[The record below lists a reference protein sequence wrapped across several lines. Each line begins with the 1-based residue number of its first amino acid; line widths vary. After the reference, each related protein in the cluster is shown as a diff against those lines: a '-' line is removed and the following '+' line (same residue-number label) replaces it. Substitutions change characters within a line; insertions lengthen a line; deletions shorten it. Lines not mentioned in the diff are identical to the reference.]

1 MIPVT
6 DHAVVRFLE
15 RRVKGIDVE
24 GIRRQQVTDHAVMR
38 HLEREGIDVEGFRR
52 QIAESLGSPSTKRLI
67 EFSGGANCKIKKGN
81 AVYCLRGKTVTT
93 YIAR

>member
-6 DHAVVRFLE
+6 DHALVRFLE
-15 RRVKGIDVE
+15 RAK
-24 GIRRQQVTDHAVMR
+24 
-38 HLEREGIDVEGFRR
+38 GIDVEGFRR

-93 YIAR
+93 YIER